1 MFRVLLVLLLW
12 LTGNYFKLNYAS
24 NLITQLLI
32 NIMHFLFL
40 FTGSVVNGSVNQS
53 PSNLIK
59 SEGDIAELVCEH
71 SISSYTMIFWYKQT
85 LGHGFIFLGY
95 TWEKNS
101 VTEDNFDKKI
111 QLDGDGTKNGSLK
124 ILQLEASD
132 SAMYYCAASVHSV
145 MSSRA
150 TIQKALKAAVLH
162 N

>member
-59 SEGDIAELVCEH
+59 SERDTAELVCEH
-71 SISSYTMIFWYKQT
+71 NISSYDRIFWYKQT
-85 LGHGFIFLGY
+85 LGHDLTLLGY

-111 QLDGDGTKNGSLK
+111 QLGGDGTKNGSLK

>member
-1 MFRVLLVLLLW
+1 M
-12 LTGNYFKLNYAS
+12 
-24 NLITQLLI
+24 
-32 NIMHFLFL
+32 FL

-59 SEGDIAELVCEH
+59 SEKDTAELVCEH
-71 SISSYTMIFWYKQT
+71 NITSYTIILWYKQT
-85 LGHGFIFLGY
+85 QTNHGFTLLGY
-95 TWEKNS
+95 IWNKNYFP
-101 VTEDNFDKKI
+101 EDNFSKKI
-111 QLDGDGTKNGSLK
+111 KLDGDGTKNGSLK

>member
-1 MFRVLLVLLLW
+1 
-12 LTGNYFKLNYAS
+12 
-24 NLITQLLI
+24 
-32 NIMHFLFL
+32 MHFLFL

-59 SEGDIAELVCEH
+59 SVGDIAELVCEH
-71 SISSYTMIFWYKQT
+71 SIPSYTMIFWYKQT
-85 LGHGFIFLGY
+85 LGHDLTLLGY
-95 TWEKNS
+95 RWNTNS
-101 VTEDNFDKKI
+101 YPEDNFIKKI
-111 QLDGDGTKNGSLK
+111 ELYGDGTKNVSLK

>member
-1 MFRVLLVLLLW
+1 M
-12 LTGNYFKLNYAS
+12 GK
-24 NLITQLLI
+24 
-32 NIMHFLFL
+32 
-40 FTGSVVNGSVNQS
+40 
-53 PSNLIK
+53 K
-59 SEGDIAELVCEH
+59 
-71 SISSYTMIFWYKQT
+71 
-85 LGHGFIFLGY
+85 
-95 TWEKNS
+95 S

-111 QLDGDGTKNGSLK
+111 QLGGDGTKNVSLK